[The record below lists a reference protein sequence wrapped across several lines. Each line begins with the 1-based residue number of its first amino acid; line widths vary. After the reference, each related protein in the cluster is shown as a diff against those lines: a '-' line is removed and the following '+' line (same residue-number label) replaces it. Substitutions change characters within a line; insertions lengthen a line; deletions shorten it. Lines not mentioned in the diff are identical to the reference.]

1 MNAHTKQ
8 LQIEPFSALVGFQVD
23 EVKKDFCRL
32 RLPFRP
38 ELRTNGEIVH
48 GGAIASLIDTAG
60 VVAVWTDVAPDVT
73 RGATASMTV
82 NYLAGAERVDLIA
95 EAQVIRRGRSVV
107 FVDIDVF
114 SPGGERIAKGLLT
127 YKLGRDR
134 K

>member
-1 MNAHTKQ
+1 MDEQFA
-8 LQIEPFSALVGFQVD
+8 LEPFSALLGFQID
-23 EVKKDFCRL
+23 EVKKDFCRM

-38 ELRTNGEIVH
+38 ELRTNADIVH

-60 VVAVWTDVAPDVT
+60 VVAVWSAVSPDVT

-82 NYLAGAERVDLIA
+82 NYLSGAERVDLLA
-95 EAQVIRRGRSVV
+95 EARVIRRGRSVV
-107 FVDIDVF
+107 FVDVDVT
-114 SPGGERIAKGLLT
+114 SPSGERIAKGLLT